1 MFKNCPKCPENIQ
14 RVTEHPFLH
23 LVKKYGHI
31 IITALSMT
39 KYAKKSLFFCNFS
52 VFLGPNRRFL
62 YYTPQLQN
70 TRKSS
75 KMIQKCR
82 ENIQRVTE
90 HPRFHLVKKSWSYH
104 EHRTF
109 YDKTCKKIHFFC
121 ILHDFEALFLLKI
134 QVFTLYTPISKYR
147 KLLKNDQKMSE
158 KHSESD

>member
-1 MFKNCPKCPENIQ
+1 MFKNGPKCRENIQ

-23 LVKKYGHI
+23 LVKKTWSYHDYR
-31 IITALSMT
+31 AFYE
-39 KYAKKSLFFCNFS
+39 KKNAKKSLFCNFS
-52 VFLGPNRRFL
+52 GFLGQNRRFL

-70 TRKSS
+70 TRKCS

-109 YDKTCKKIHFFC
+109 YDKKCKKIHFFC

-134 QVFTLYTPISKYR
+134 QVFTLYTPTSKYR
-147 KLLKNDQKMSE
+147 KMLKNDPKMSG